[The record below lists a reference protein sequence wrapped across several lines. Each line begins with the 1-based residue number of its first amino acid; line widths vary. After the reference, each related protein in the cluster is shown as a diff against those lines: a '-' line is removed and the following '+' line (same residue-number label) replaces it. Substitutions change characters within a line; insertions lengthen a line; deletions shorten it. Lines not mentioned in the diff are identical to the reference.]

1 MFIVACG
8 PISALLRANTY
19 LTLKPL
25 VSNVYSSFSSPQNPR
40 ENVAR
45 WAAECFI
52 TITSWMLTSSVVRQ
66 NADERGETESKVVDV
81 KTKKV
86 S

>member
-1 MFIVACG
+1 MHAHLEHVTEKHVNGFIRKIQNKHHTLTGDMFIVACG

-45 WAAECFI
+45 
-52 TITSWMLTSSVVRQ
+52 
-66 NADERGETESKVVDV
+66 
-81 KTKKV
+81 
-86 S
+86 

>member
-1 MFIVACG
+1 MFIAACG
-8 PISALLRANTY
+8 PISATLRANTF

-25 VSNVYSSFSSPQNPR
+25 GSNVYSSFSSPQNPR

-45 WAAECFI
+45 WAAECVI
-52 TITSWMLTSSVVRQ
+52 TITSWMLTSSVARQ
-66 NADERGETESKVVDV
+66 NADESGDTEAKVVDV
-81 KTKKV
+81 KTKKG